1 MVLCNGHR
9 GKETYAFTV
18 CRSLEEN
25 SKDNEVTMWSLV
37 SLATTNVDSNSVL
50 TFKPP
55 LKTIINLTSN
65 VDGEW
70 LCLAGKDFQ
79 MRDVIIVY
87 QMDELIKGKQELFAR
102 QLFDFDMYTS
112 SFHAV
117 VPNQIVAAGKETI
130 KLFKIKNGCLP
141 GQSVA
146 LNNTARGK
154 FFTKIAFQGPVEK
167 GNGYTYVASSD
178 GLLYVVNT
186 VTRQIDKVI

>member
-1 MVLCNGHR
+1 
-9 GKETYAFTV
+9 
-18 CRSLEEN
+18 
-25 SKDNEVTMWSLV
+25 MWSLV
-37 SLATTNVDSNSVL
+37 RLETTNVDSNSML

-65 VDGEW
+65 AGGDW

-79 MRDVIIVY
+79 MRDVVIVY
-87 QMDELIKGKQELFAR
+87 QTAELLKGKHELFAR
-102 QLFDFDMYTS
+102 QLLDFDMYTTR
-112 SFHAV
+112 FHAV
-117 VPNQIVAAGKETI
+117 VPNQIVAAGRETI

-167 GNGYTYVASSD
+167 GSGYTYVASSD
-178 GLLYVVNT
+178 GLLYIVNT
-186 VTRQIDKVI
+186 AARTIDKVI